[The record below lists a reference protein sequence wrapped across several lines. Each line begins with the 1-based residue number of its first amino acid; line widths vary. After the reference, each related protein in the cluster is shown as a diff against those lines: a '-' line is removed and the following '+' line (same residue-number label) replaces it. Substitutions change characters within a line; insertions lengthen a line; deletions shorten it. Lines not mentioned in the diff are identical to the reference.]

1 MTTKGLAGKKSVIM
15 KEKTKLWFRNFT
27 TWDAEEVLGVLQGMI
42 DRLEADEDEEI
53 YTLGRLFVLE
63 RIPVQYCS
71 EWRHKWR
78 ENRKIVDK
86 LNTIRDIIEDR
97 INRGGMSKR
106 FSVKMVRFNLLNHF
120 SHRWTQVNNIH
131 IGKSQEDKIKEKT
144 EAILQE
150 IIQTGEDGDDT

>member
-1 MTTKGLAGKKSVIM
+1 M
-15 KEKTKLWFRNFT
+15 KEKTKLWFRNFRE
-27 TWDAEEVLGVLQGMI
+27 WKSEEISEVLQGMI
-42 DRLEADEDEEI
+42 ERLEKDEDEEI

-63 RIPVQYCS
+63 RIPVEYYS
-71 EWRHKWR
+71 RWGHKWK
-78 ENRKIVDK
+78 ENAKIMDK

-131 IGKSQEDKIKEKT
+131 IGKSREEKITEKT

-150 IIQTGEDGDDT
+150 IIGEDDDT